1 MDCAMPLNTLKRPLR
16 SLPFYGSLNG
26 RTGSCLINIR
36 HMAAA
41 DVRYWNRHVQ
51 PLIKAQYDEWPASV
65 PVDWLHPAGMDLGA
79 IRADVDWDWE
89 RIFLLAKC
97 HNYLRPLSSARE
109 QAHAWCLEL
118 SGTGGGVPIGL
129 LTAVPAYGSPV
140 QGDPSKMGFVWY
152 LADAPAEFYVT
163 MRLDPVAGVARA
175 LIDTAIQM
183 RLDLDDDAAVF
194 LHADPKGGRKLIE
207 FYGERCGMTR
217 IDNPKR
223 YISPFRR
230 AVPDEYFYLDDQA
243 GRRFCAT
250 HDDRRMAWES

>member
-1 MDCAMPLNTLKRPLR
+1 MALNTLKRPLK
-16 SLPFYGSLNG
+16 SLPTFGSQDS

-36 HMAAA
+36 QMASA

-51 PLIKAQYDEWPASV
+51 PLIKALYDEWPASV
-65 PVDWLHPAGMDLGA
+65 PVDWLHPAGIDLGA
-79 IRADVDWDWE
+79 IRADVGWDWE

-118 SGTGGGVPIGL
+118 SDTNGGIPIGL

-140 QGDPSKMGFVWY
+140 QGDRSKMGFVWY

-175 LIDTAIQM
+175 LVDTAIQM

-217 IDNPKR
+217 IRNPKR
-223 YISPFRR
+223 YISPCRR
-230 AVPDEYFYLDDQA
+230 PMPGEYFYMDDQA

-250 HDDRRMAWES
+250 HDDRRLVLES